1 MPGEFTIR
9 AKGIVRK
16 HLPPVTFIIELANG
30 HRLFARVPFKQRDKV
45 PDVKSGNEV
54 DIEIS
59 PTDFSNGVLVLDK
72 D

>member
-9 AKGIVRK
+9 AKGIVREY
-16 HLPPVTFIIELANG
+16 LPPATFLVELANG
-30 HRLFARVPFKQRDKV
+30 HRLFARVPFKKRDKIS
-45 PDVKSGNEV
+45 DIKSGSKV
-54 DIEIS
+54 SMEIS

>member
-16 HLPPVTFIIELANG
+16 HLPTVTFMIELANG

-45 PDVKSGNEV
+45 SDFKSGNEV
-54 DIEIS
+54 DILIS
-59 PTDFSNGVLVLDK
+59 PADFSNGVLVFENK
-72 D
+72 

>member
-9 AKGIVRK
+9 AKGIVREY
-16 HLPPVTFIIELANG
+16 LPPAIFLVELANG
-30 HRLFARVPFKQRDKV
+30 HRLFARVPFKHRDKV
-45 PDVKSGNEV
+45 SDIKSDSKV
-54 DIEIS
+54 IVEIS

>member
-9 AKGIVRK
+9 AKGIVREC
-16 HLPPVTFIIELANG
+16 LPPATFLVELANG

-45 PDVKSGNEV
+45 SDVKSGNEV
-54 DIEIS
+54 SIEIS

-72 D
+72 E

>member
-9 AKGIVRK
+9 AKGIVREY
-16 HLPPVTFIIELANG
+16 LPPATFLVELANG

-45 PDVKSGNEV
+45 SDVKSGNEV
-54 DIEIS
+54 SIEIS

-72 D
+72 E

>member
-16 HLPPVTFIIELANG
+16 HLPPVTFMIELANG

-45 PDVKSGNEV
+45 SDVKSGNEV
-54 DIEIS
+54 EIVIS

-72 D
+72 E

>member
-9 AKGIVRK
+9 AKGIVREYF
-16 HLPPVTFIIELANG
+16 PPATFLVELANG
-30 HRLFARVPFKQRDKV
+30 HRLFARVPFKHRDKV
-45 PDVKSGNEV
+45 SDIKSDSNV
-54 DIEIS
+54 IVEIS